1 MGLLWLPWWF
11 LGYAS
16 NKYKDAA
23 KKENNGYVGDDF
35 IIKKVSNGRFQNLE
49 EWKSAW
55 YHEVHEKAQ
64 KGFVEIEING
74 EKISTYARLQ
84 ELFDEAVE
92 KILKVMDLEIQL
104 VWKRKFINNFYKNLM
119 DLLEICLLNSR

>member
-1 MGLLWLPWWF
+1 MED
-11 LGYAS
+11 S
-16 NKYKDAA
+16 KT
-23 KKENNGYVGDDF
+23 
-35 IIKKVSNGRFQNLE
+35 LE

-92 KILKVMDLEIQL
+92 KDLKGNGFGNTVGLKEKVYKQLLQKSNGFTGDLFT
-104 VWKRKFINNFYKNLM
+104 K
-119 DLLEICLLNSR
+119 